1 MEQVR
6 INVPILGG
14 TPSHRRD
21 GRNRGARLGLTRMLG
36 FASHGRLSLATA
48 AAAAAALVAT
58 ASSSAALKAGGGEQD
73 RVDPAVRYQTVDN
86 FAASDAWT
94 MQAVGTWSTASKERV
109 ADLLFSTESG
119 IGLSGWRFNVGGGT
133 EPRDVIAEPLRTAET
148 FEVAQGKYDWRR
160 QAGPQW
166 FLAAAKRRGVD
177 QFIAFVNSPPQRMTR
192 NGRTNHGDDE
202 TSPANLKPG
211 FEGQYADYLADV
223 LAHFRDDGVMGDP
236 AARIAFRYLS
246 PVNEPQSWWTGDRQE
261 GSRVDNGTILA
272 ICRALRPA
280 LARRGLSG
288 TVVTVPES
296 SNYYDMLHPAKQFAG
311 KIPEAY
317 GDYLNLFTSQ
327 PDLADLLGRTV
338 CHHLYGSGSGR
349 GLRRATGEMGAAMAE
364 HPGWKV
370 WMSEICVMEPHRDL
384 GMTPALKL
392 ANMIHACMEREG
404 TSAWQW
410 WLAVSNGDFKDGL
423 IYTDWQRPGD
433 AESVLPSKMLWAM
446 GNYSRFVRPGYVR
459 VALTGDAARRQAE
472 QDRATAATRPATAA
486 SLAGASTRATRG
498 EAAVPP
504 QGLQGTAYADPRSG
518 RLVVVY
524 VNDGPAREVSLAL
537 ADGRAAHR
545 VTAYVTSDTADLAAQ
560 PVGADGAPVAVPAR
574 SVVTV
579 VADPIAGP
587 SQSNTAPAEERR

>member
-1 MEQVR
+1 MFDFFGYAWV
-6 INVPILGG
+6 
-14 TPSHRRD
+14 
-21 GRNRGARLGLTRMLG
+21 
-36 FASHGRLSLATA
+36 SLALT
-48 AAAAAALVAT
+48 AALVWVVTPT
-58 ASSSAALKAGGGEQD
+58 ASAAGGDAQHD

-94 MQAVGTWSTASKERV
+94 MQAVGTWSAASKERV
-109 ADLLFSTESG
+109 ADLLFSTEVG
-119 IGLSGWRFNVGGGT
+119 IGLSAWRFNVGGGT
-133 EPRDVIAEPLRTAET
+133 EPRDVIADPLRTAET
-148 FEVAQGKYDWRR
+148 FEVGPGQYDWHR
-160 QAGPQW
+160 QAGQQW

-192 NGRTNHGDDE
+192 NGRTNHGDDQ

-223 LAHFRDDGVMGDP
+223 LAHFRDDGVVGDP
-236 AARIAFRYLS
+236 AVKIDFRYLS
-246 PVNEPQSWWTGDRQE
+246 PVNEPQSWWTGDGQE
-261 GSRVDNGTILA
+261 GSRVDNATILA
-272 ICRALRPA
+272 ICRALKPA
-280 LARRGLSG
+280 LAHRGLAG

-296 SNYYDMLHPAKQFAG
+296 SNFYDVLHPAKQFA
-311 KIPEAY
+311 KTIPDAY

-327 PDLADLLGRTV
+327 PDLADLLGHTV
-338 CHHLYGSGSGR
+338 CHHLYGSSAGR
-349 GLRRATGEMGAAMAE
+349 ELRRATGDVGAAMAQ

-370 WMSEICVMEPHRDL
+370 WMSEICVMEPRRDL

-392 ANMIHACMEREG
+392 ANMMHACMERES

-423 IYTDWQRPGD
+423 VYTDWKHPGD
-433 AESVLPSKMLWAM
+433 AESILPSKMLWAM

-459 VALTGDAARRQAE
+459 VGLTGDAARRQAE
-472 QDRATAATRPATAA
+472 QDRATTATRPASSA
-486 SLAGASTRATRG
+486 SLAAASTRSSRG
-498 EAAVPP
+498 REVVPS

-524 VNDGPAREVSLAL
+524 VNDGPARAVSIAF

-545 VTAYVTSDTADLAAQ
+545 VTAYVTSDAADLAPE
-560 PVGADGAPVAVPAR
+560 PVGDGMVDVPAR

-579 VADPIAGP
+579 VADPAGGEP
-587 SQSNTAPAEERR
+587 QLHRPAPEERR